1 MDFTLSEE
9 HVMFRNMFRDF
20 AQNEVA
26 PLAQTTDH
34 EEKPPLEV
42 LQKLAE
48 QGFLGAT
55 FPEDYGGAELDALGY
70 CLLMEELA
78 KACMSTALTVHVHLG
93 LAGNTILREGTEE
106 QKEKYLP
113 DMADGVKIGAFA
125 LTEPQ
130 AGTDAAAICTVA
142 VRDGDE
148 YVLTGNK
155 IWVSNAGIAD
165 VFIVFAKTDPEAG
178 ARGISAFI
186 VEKDFPGFK
195 VGRRE
200 RLLGLR
206 GAVCN
211 PIYLDGCRV
220 PAENLLGGKEGE
232 GFKVAMK
239 ALDFARLSVAA
250 ICLGLAEAALKE
262 GAKFATEREQFGG
275 PIAQKQAIQN
285 YVADAAIKIEALRH
299 MVEYVAWLADS
310 GERYTKEAA
319 MVKAFGAEVAFW
331 VANKMV
337 QVHGGYGYMRE
348 YAIERMYRDARALHI
363 IDGTTEI
370 QKFIVAADIFKEYG
384 LKIKP

>member
-26 PLAQTTDH
+26 PLAQETDH

-42 LQKLAE
+42 LKKLAE

-70 CLLMEELA
+70 CLLMEEMA
-78 KACMSTALTVHVHLG
+78 KACMSTALTLHVHLG

-113 DMADGVKIGAFA
+113 DMADGVKLGAFA
-125 LTEPQ
+125 LTEPG
-130 AGTDAAAICTVA
+130 AGTDAAAIRTVA
-142 VRDGDE
+142 VKEGDE

-178 ARGISAFI
+178 PRGISAFI

-211 PIYLDGCRV
+211 PIYLDDCRV

-232 GFKVAMK
+232 GFKIAMR

-250 ICLGLAEAALKE
+250 ICLGLAEAALAE
-262 GAKFATEREQFGG
+262 GARYATEREQFGG
-275 PIAQKQAIQN
+275 PIAQKQAIQS
-285 YVADAAIKIEALRH
+285 YVAESAIKVEALRH

-319 MVKAFGAEVAFW
+319 MVKAFGAEVAWW
-331 VANKMV
+331 VANKML

-348 YAIERMYRDARALHI
+348 YPIERMYRDARALHI

-384 LKIKP
+384 LKVKP